1 MATSS
6 HQTTL
11 LDDAEDICASP
22 PTTAPPRGPLD
33 EPTARGLLD
42 QLLADSKLYRS
53 GEDYHYLLQF
63 VARLRNFAPFN
74 AMLLDLQKPGLSYA
88 ASARDW
94 RERFDRRPK
103 EGVRPLLILWPF
115 GPVAT
120 VYDVLD
126 TEGRPLPEDVFNFVA
141 AGGAMNTARLSAFA
155 ELLKRKRIECKWVDK
170 GDKSAGSIRAVR
182 RSALPKH
189 PSTYRVQINRNH
201 SPAVQFVTLAHELG
215 HLYLGHLGVDK
226 YLDIPR
232 RKPLRHDE
240 EEIEAESIA
249 FIVSERIGIK
259 SKSHPYLSKL
269 VSANSTAEDID
280 IFQVMRAAGQ
290 VEGLLGVS
298 AKTRYDKPPHRA

>member
-6 HQTTL
+6 HQATL
-11 LDDAEDICASP
+11 FDDAEDICASP
-22 PTTAPPRGPLD
+22 PTTTRSSGGPLD
-33 EPTARGLLD
+33 GPTARGLLD
-42 QLLADSKLYRS
+42 QLLSDSKLYRS
-53 GEDYHYLLQF
+53 GKDYQYLLQF

-74 AMLLDLQKPGLSYA
+74 AMLLDVQKPGLSYA

-94 RERFDRRPK
+94 RERFGRYPI
-103 EGVRPLLILWPF
+103 EGARPLLIMWPF

-141 AGGAMNTARLSAFA
+141 AGEMSTARLKAFA
-155 ELLKRKRIECKWVDK
+155 EVLSQKRIEVKWIDK
-170 GDKSAGSIRAVR
+170 GDRSAGSIRAVR
-182 RSALPKH
+182 RATLPKH
-189 PSTYRVQINRNH
+189 PSTYRVHINWNH

-215 HLYLGHLGVDK
+215 HLFLGHLGVDK

-232 RKPLRHDE
+232 RKPLRDDE
-240 EEIEAESIA
+240 KEIEAESIA
-249 FIVSERIGIK
+249 FVVSERIGIK

-269 VSANSTAEDID
+269 VGANSTAEDID

-290 VEGLLGVS
+290 VESLLGLS
-298 AKTRYDKPPHRA
+298 AKTRYDKPAPR

>member
-1 MATSS
+1 MANSS
-6 HQTTL
+6 HQANL
-11 LDDAEDICASP
+11 FDDAEDICASP
-22 PTTAPPRGPLD
+22 PAISASGRGSLD

-53 GEDYHYLLQF
+53 GKDYQYLLQF
-63 VARLRNFAPFN
+63 IGRLRGFAPFN
-74 AMLLDLQKPGLSYA
+74 AMLLDVQKSGLSYA

-94 RERFDRRPK
+94 RERFGRFPK
-103 EGVRPLLILWPF
+103 EGARPLLIMWPF

-126 TEGRPLPEDVFNFVA
+126 TEGRPLPEDVFKFVA
-141 AGGAMNTARLSAFA
+141 TGSMDLARLQNFRDRLS
-155 ELLKRKRIECKWVDK
+155 RRRIECKWVDK
-170 GDKSAGSIRAVR
+170 GDRAAGSIRVVR
-182 RSALPKH
+182 RPALRKN
-189 PSTYRVQINRNH
+189 PSTYRIVLNGNH
-201 SPAVQFVTLAHELG
+201 APAVQFVTLAHELG
-215 HLYLGHLGVDK
+215 HLFLGHLGVDK

-240 EEIEAESIA
+240 KEIEAESIA

-269 VSANSTAEDID
+269 VGANSSAEDID

-290 VEGLLGVS
+290 VESLLGVS
-298 AKTRYDKPPHRA
+298 PKIRYDKPEPR